1 MYQQISLVLIKKNV
15 KIKKTKQKN
24 RIIKPL
30 TSK

>member
-1 MYQQISLVLIKKNV
+1 MYQQISLVLVKKNV